1 MSDDKLIKQSS
12 GTDLLKSLFSPETRK
27 KRWLR
32 KTIISRVRGDWI
44 VYGDNLTIKET
55 SDEERKIDLKGTMVY
70 HDTFGFSVVAG

>member
-32 KTIISRVRGDWI
+32 KTIISPGDWI
-44 VYGDNLTIKET
+44 VYGENLTIKET
-55 SDEERKIDLKGTMVY
+55 SDEERKIDLKDTMVY